1 MATYKSVRPMPRSM
15 PLMMLCAALLAQ
27 ADERANRLVG
37 AGVAEFNAAYQ
48 AWDGA
53 RFAAASDLFHQAVSH
68 APASSAAL
76 YWLGTTEF
84 HRMLRLETEVSTR
97 ARKSE
102 VDAAREA
109 ALRALTRAVQLD
121 ERHAESHALLGTL
134 YGMKIGGSLL
144 RAAQYGPRVQK
155 HCKKALELGA
165 DNPRVRYLIGTCQ
178 FHVAKRPAARR
189 EALATFLEAEKLFVL
204 EARRPAGPLE
214 PRWGRSSC
222 LTFIGRT
229 YEALGERAE
238 AADVFRRALAEH
250 PADHWAKEGLER
262 VTANP

>member
-1 MATYKSVRPMPRSM
+1 
-15 PLMMLCAALLAQ
+15 MMLCAALLAQ
-27 ADERANRLVG
+27 ADERASRLVG
-37 AGVAEFNAAYQ
+37 AGVAEFNAGYQ

-53 RFAAASDLFHQAVSH
+53 RFAAASDLFRQAVSH
-68 APASSAAL
+68 AAASSAAF
-76 YWLGTTEF
+76 YWLGTSEF
-84 HRMLRLETEVSTR
+84 HRMLHLEAEASTS

-102 VDAAREA
+102 VEAAREA
-109 ALRALTRAVQLD
+109 ALTALTRAVELE
-121 ERHAESHALLGTL
+121 ERDAESHALLGTL

-155 HCKKALELGA
+155 HCKKARELGA
-165 DNPRVRYLIGTCQ
+165 DNPRVRYLIGACQ
-178 FHVAKRPAARR
+178 FHAAKRAAARR
-189 EALATFLEAEKLFVL
+189 EALATFQEAERLFVL

-238 AADVFRRALAEH
+238 AADAFRRGLAEH